1 MHDARQHDYHGLTT
15 LPWACGL
22 ILLLTAASPSS
33 AQAEKMDLGKIPKD
47 QVKGWCEAHSGQYLD
62 WGGAGST
69 CMTDT
74 GAGIVCDN
82 KDNCTGYPPKPAK
95 MTSQQLGIAAFPDL
109 RMGGKRAPIMRRGVE
124 SEHTD
129 APEEQTATVET
140 GRIECA
146 PFGNGAACF
155 CSGRV
160 DCDIMK
166 AKVCNPQAQACR
178 TVNGIENCACQ
189 DRE

>member
-1 MHDARQHDYHGLTT
+1 MHHTGRPDLTRLAM

-33 AQAEKMDLGKIPKD
+33 AQAEKMDLGKIPKE

-124 SEHTD
+124 LERTD
-129 APEEQTATVET
+129 SPAEQTATVET
-140 GRIECA
+140 GRIECT
-146 PFGNGAACF
+146 PSGAACF
-155 CSGRV
+155 CSGKV

-166 AKVCNPQAQACR
+166 AKVCHPQTQACR
-178 TVNGIENCACQ
+178 TVNGIESCSCQ
-189 DRE
+189 VRE

>member
-1 MHDARQHDYHGLTT
+1 MRHTGPPDLNRLTLLQWT
-15 LPWACGL
+15 CGL
-22 ILLLTAASPSS
+22 ILLITAVSPSN

-47 QVKGWCEAHSGQYLD
+47 QVKGWCGAHSGQYLD

-95 MTSQQLGIAAFPDL
+95 MTSRQLGIAAFPEL

-124 SEHTD
+124 SEQTDSPTDHT
-129 APEEQTATVET
+129 TTVET
-140 GRIECA
+140 GRIECT
-146 PFGNGAACF
+146 PSGSACF
-155 CSGRV
+155 CSGKV

-166 AKVCNPQAQACR
+166 AKVCHPQAQACR
-178 TVNGIENCACQ
+178 TVNGIETCSCQ
-189 DRE
+189 VRE

>member
-1 MHDARQHDYHGLTT
+1 MAHTRKVDRGHRLMLGAV
-15 LPWACGL
+15 GL
-22 ILLLTAASPSS
+22 ILLMSAVLSSS

-95 MTSQQLGIAAFPDL
+95 MTSQQLGIAAFPEL
-109 RMGGKRAPIMRRGVE
+109 RMGGKRAPITRRGVE
-124 SEHTD
+124 SETSNTP
-129 APEEQTATVET
+129 AEETTTVET

-146 PFGNGAACF
+146 PFGIGAACF
-155 CSGRV
+155 CSGKV

-166 AKVCNPQAQACR
+166 AKVCNHQAQACR
-178 TVNGIENCACQ
+178 TVNGIETCSCQ
-189 DRE
+189 VGE